1 MATYERIEEFK
12 TNPASGEITPGDI
25 VSVNHDRYGRKEG
38 LVVGSFTDSVGRQI
52 LEVQLE
58 AGEMYRA
65 WYVCFVP
72 VILPYH
78 PCLVY
83 RYPTVTRVRRTVTY
97 TRPITKQRTVERQI
111 YW

>member
-12 TNPASGEITPGDI
+12 TVPPSGEITPGDI
-25 VSVNHDRYGRKEG
+25 VSVNHDRYGREEG

-58 AGEMYRA
+58 AGELYRA
-65 WYVCFVP
+65 W
-72 VILPYH
+72 
-78 PCLVY
+78 
-83 RYPTVTRVRRTVTY
+83 YPTVTRVRRTITY
-97 TRPITKQRTVERQI
+97 TRPVTKQRTVERQI

>member
-12 TNPASGEITPGDI
+12 TIPVPSGEITPGDI
-25 VSVNHDRYGRKEG
+25 VAVNHDRYGRKEG
-38 LVVGSFTDSVGRQI
+38 LVVGSFTDSLGRQI

-65 WYVCFVP
+65 WY
-72 VILPYH
+72 
-78 PCLVY
+78 
-83 RYPTVTRVRRTVTY
+83 PTVTRVKRTITY
-97 TRPITKQRTVERQI
+97 SRPVTKQRTVERQI

>member
-12 TNPASGEITPGDI
+12 TGPISGEITPGEI

-58 AGEMYRA
+58 AGEVYRA
-65 WYVCFVP
+65 WS
-72 VILPYH
+72 
-78 PCLVY
+78 
-83 RYPTVTRVRRTVTY
+83 PTVTRVRRTVTY
-97 TRPITKQRTVERQI
+97 TRPVKQRVVERQI

>member
-1 MATYERIEEFK
+1 MATYERFEEFK
-12 TNPASGEITPGDI
+12 NVPSSGEITPGDI

-58 AGEMYRA
+58 AGELYRA
-65 WYVCFVP
+65 W
-72 VILPYH
+72 
-78 PCLVY
+78 
-83 RYPTVTRVRRTVTY
+83 YPTVTRVRRTVTY
-97 TRPITKQRTVERQI
+97 TRPVTKQRTVERQI